1 MAKEMLIV
9 GSKVKAYVKGKGL
22 MSSSDLLEAVNDC
35 VYCCLDAACKRAGG
49 NSRKTVQARDV

>member
-35 VYCCLDAACKRAGG
+35 VYGCLDAACKRAGA